1 MNKKLSFILLLICVI
16 VSLILVYKWIF
27 DKEDMQS
34 GLVIQS
40 ILWPLLTVIWY
51 LKWKRTNTS
60 K

>member
-16 VSLILVYKWIF
+16 VSLFLVYKWIF

-34 GLVIQS
+34 GLVIQL
-40 ILWPLLTVIWY
+40 ILWPLLAVVWD
-51 LKWKRTNTS
+51 LKWKRTNMS